1 MVTLKTSA
9 SGISKFWNTEG
20 TYRGLTLRCIHKC
33 CADGCCENNVSESL
47 LLENSRSSLRSV
59 ECSVD
64 VDVHD
69 LLELLRGILFGGMLG
84 ANAGVGQNNVQSA
97 EVLSDLINRFGD
109 FF

>member
-9 SGISKFWNTEG
+9 SGIFKIWNTED

-33 CADGCCENNVSESL
+33 CADGCRENHVSESL
-47 LLENSRSSLRSV
+47 LLENSRSGLRSV

-69 LLELLRGILFGGMLG
+69 LLEFLRGVLLGGMLG
-84 ANAGVGQNNVQSA
+84 ANAGVGQNHIQSA
-97 EVLSDLINRFGD
+97 KVLSDLINRFGD